1 MTAVVSLY
9 ECGER
14 RRESRRQDMLLS
26 DTAPDAQKHDVISS
40 PTDTFGVISSGAVS
54 AVLLRH
60 RTPWPTSPHR
70 TGRPATLQSR
80 SAPPKTRSGIVSSQ
94 LSALSTTLEQGPE
107 IFEAFP
113 HSASKSRMS
122 HCAVGKGPRPGGHCN
137 LRRCWT
143 LFCRPRELRDRCIQ
157 TLQWKK
163 GELQSVHCPAPCG
176 GGPHRH
182 GTLPRRWI
190 FVGCSIAP
198 LTARWPDS
206 H

>member
-14 RRESRRQDMLLS
+14 RRETRRQDMLLS
-26 DTAPDAQKHDVISS
+26 DTAPDAQKHDVILS

-107 IFEAFP
+107 IFEVSHAEAKPFP
-113 HSASKSRMS
+113 TVRQN
-122 HCAVGKGPRPGGHCN
+122 PE
-137 LRRCWT
+137 
-143 LFCRPRELRDRCIQ
+143 CR
-157 TLQWKK
+157 TAQWKK
-163 GELQSVHCPAPCG
+163 DHGRADIAISGDAGLCSAAPGSCG
-176 GGPHRH
+176 TAASKRCSGKKTSSSRSTAQHRAAAAPT
-182 GTLPRRWI
+182 GTVRCRDDGFLLDARLRR
-190 FVGCSIAP
+190 
-198 LTARWPDS
+198 
-206 H
+206 